1 MPARRYEVRVAG
13 RLSPR
18 ARDAFV
24 GMDVDA
30 VPGETIIA
38 GTMDD
43 DDELHRLLALIQ
55 SLGLHVVSVEQ
66 VVPEPRPPPRG
77 RSPDDRTS
85 DSGSPLG

>member
-1 MPARRYEVRVAG
+1 
-13 RLSPR
+13 
-18 ARDAFV
+18 
-24 GMDVDA
+24 MDVDA